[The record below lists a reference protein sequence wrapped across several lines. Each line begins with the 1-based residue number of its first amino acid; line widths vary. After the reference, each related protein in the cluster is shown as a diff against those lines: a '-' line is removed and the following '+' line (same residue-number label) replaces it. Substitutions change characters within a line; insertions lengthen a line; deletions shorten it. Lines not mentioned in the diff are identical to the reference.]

1 MTTTRDPLNSDRSL
15 TTFAMSMALPAA
27 TTMGNA
33 ANGPPLTCTSAVALS
48 PGVTTLAV
56 IPVPRSSLARLR
68 ALPDETRV
76 YFGHEYT
83 ETNLRF
89 ALTLEPGNEALRG
102 KYEWVLQRN
111 REHQP
116 TTPTTIASEKQT
128 NPFFRSHS
136 SELRETL
143 RRQFPDLAFSPYVT
157 SAVLSRSGDQMEG
170 GYLFGVDFAQEAKV
184 NRILAEGLK
193 HRVPGEF
200 EVMIGKTLK
209 EQFMLA
215 EGDKL
220 TYIFTQMEP
229 GGLALTPKIKRFE
242 NVTTF
247 DSGLSA
253 YDKGFS
259 YTTLSSLQK
268 VLGVPENLYD
278 GIHVH
283 SENPEADIIRIAAAL
298 PETVAVRGWW
308 EDNGNFFAALEMEKT
323 ALFIVLMLI
332 ILIAAINII
341 SSLLMT
347 VMNRRSEI
355 ALLISLGASKQ
366 EVKKVFLILGIVIG
380 ALGILTGTILGFLGM
395 WILGTFEIISLPAD
409 VYPTSTLP
417 LDLSV
422 IDFFS
427 IIVGAF
433 VIAAIFTP
441 PDVVSQFMLA
451 MPLWLLYELGLFL
464 ARFVNVPKKDEEAE
478 EATAK

>member
-1 MTTTRDPLNSDRSL
+1 
-15 TTFAMSMALPAA
+15 MSIVSYLVKRFLRFDKEQPFIFLSALLAFSGIALGVMVLIIAMAL
-27 TTMGNA
+27 M
-33 ANGPPLTCTSAVALS
+33 NGFDNEFKKKLTVMNYPLTIQPKFFGTVDTAL
-48 PGVTTLAV
+48 VEK
-56 IPVPRSSLARLR
+56 LR
-68 ALPDETRV
+68 AE
-76 YFGHEYT
+76 
-83 ETNLRF
+83 
-89 ALTLEPGNEALRG
+89 
-102 KYEWVLQRN
+102 
-111 REHQP
+111 
-116 TTPTTIASEKQT
+116 
-128 NPFFRSHS
+128 
-136 SELRETL
+136 
-143 RRQFPDLAFSPYVT
+143 FPDLVFSPYVT

-193 HRVPGEF
+193 GKVPSGF

-209 EQFMLA
+209 EQFLIS

-229 GGLALTPKIKRFE
+229 GGLALTPKIKRFDV
-242 NVTTF
+242 VTTF

-259 YTTLSSLQK
+259 YTTIASLQK
-268 VLGVPENLYD
+268 ILGIPENLYD
-278 GIHVH
+278 GIHIH
-283 SENPEADIIRIAAAL
+283 SANPEVDIHRLAAVL
-298 PETVAVRGWW
+298 PDTVSIRGWW
-308 EDNGNFFAALEMEKT
+308 EDNGNFFAALEMEKM

-366 EVKKVFLILGIVIG
+366 EVKRVFLILGIVIG
-380 ALGILTGTILGFLGM
+380 ALGIATGTILGFLGM
-395 WILGTFEIISLPAD
+395 WVLGTFEIISLPAD

-427 IIVGAF
+427 IIIGAF
-433 VIAAIFTP
+433 VIVLLSSWYPAKKASEV
-441 PDVVSQFMLA
+441 DVLTVLRN
-451 MPLWLLYELGLFL
+451 E
-464 ARFVNVPKKDEEAE
+464 
-478 EATAK
+478 